1 MSKAGKLLLISA
13 LFFFL
18 SGCMDR
24 IDLEDATITLMAG
37 VDVNE
42 KDELLF
48 YLSSPVFSREAKK
61 KSEEFGVKAESFRQ
75 ARARLDEMV
84 TGLTLSGKIQ
94 AIVLGKRLLEHPD
107 WFKILDVIFRDARFT
122 VNARMVYF
130 DGEVGD
136 LFHFQPPDK
145 PRLSLH
151 LTKLIDTANQRNL
164 TVRTR
169 AQDFHRQM
177 FEKGIN
183 PTITAVGK
191 EKAIKILG
199 TAVLSKEGTYV
210 ELLQSQETMLLQLF
224 LHGKEGEVT
233 FTVPIPAPNDSKK
246 MIKHRVS
253 LIAKQASKKVKTTF
267 RDGKFHFEVKMKF
280 GGGISERLFPFD
292 MEKDYKDM
300 EQMVNA
306 ELRKEFGKLVVK
318 CQQNEVDPFGFGL
331 YARAHAYQEW
341 KKVQDNWPK
350 AFAQAEVKFVPEL
363 SIKGNGVIR

>member
-1 MSKAGKLLLISA
+1 MRKAKKLLLILA
-13 LFFFL
+13 LLCFL

-24 IDLEDATITLMAG
+24 IDLEDATITLLAG
-37 VDVNE
+37 VDLTE
-42 KDELLF
+42 KNELLF
-48 YLSSPVFSREAKK
+48 YLSSPVFSKEAKK
-61 KSEEFGVKAESFRQ
+61 KSEEYGVRAESFRQ
-75 ARARLDEMV
+75 ARARMDQMV

-94 AIVLGKRLLEHPD
+94 VVVLGKRLLEHPD

-122 VNARMVYF
+122 VNARMIAF
-130 DGEVGD
+130 DGQISD

-145 PRLSLH
+145 PRLALH

-169 AQDFHRQM
+169 VQDFHRQM

-191 EKAIKILG
+191 DKVIKILG
-199 TAVLSKEGTYV
+199 TAVLSKKGTYV
-210 ELLQSQETMLLQLF
+210 ELLQSQETMLLQMF

-233 FTVPIPAPNDSKK
+233 FTVPLPAPNDNKK

-253 LIAKQASKKVKTTF
+253 LMAKEVSKKVKTTYE
-267 RDGKFHFEVKMKF
+267 DGKFHFEVKLKL

-300 EQMVNA
+300 EQIVST
-306 ELRKEFGKLVVK
+306 ELRKEFEKLVAK

-331 YARAHAYQEW
+331 YARAYAYQEW

-350 AFAQAEVKFVPEL
+350 AFAQAEVKFVPEI